1 MGKDPRIVKPVY
13 HQIAVD
19 IAAKIVNGRYK
30 EGERLHGRST
40 LASQYN
46 VSPETIRKAVFLLQD
61 MGIVE
66 VAQGVGIHIESVQ
79 KAVEFIDKFRS
90 IESLTDINQKI
101 LTLVSDV
108 NEKNAQL
115 AETVRTLLEYSDRY
129 SSINPFTP
137 FELPVGEQ
145 SPLLGKNASETN
157 FWHNT
162 GATII
167 AIRKGEEILLSPGPY
182 TTFEPNDIVVI
193 VGDEESYHRAQQ
205 FISPEQN

>member
-61 MGIVE
+61 MGIV
-66 VAQGVGIHIESVQ
+66 
-79 KAVEFIDKFRS
+79 
-90 IESLTDINQKI
+90 
-101 LTLVSDV
+101 
-108 NEKNAQL
+108 KNAQL